1 MGFERGVDAGFTLCC
16 PACQG
21 ELQLQQE
28 AFLCGVCGRVW
39 ERHMGVASFSDTDRY
54 WGRDPRSEV
63 RTILE
68 DARQQGWDEAVHRQ
82 LPARD
87 RDTYRRIFDP
97 RRVDW
102 FYLGSVEQR
111 RVALELGAGWGGVSL
126 RLARL
131 FDRVVAVD
139 GVLDRTRFAQL
150 LFEEDGIENA
160 VAVHADPSALPLRRE
175 SCDLVV
181 MGDGFEYAH
190 SWSNE
195 PGPTA
200 AQRSLLSNAYLL
212 LRPGG
217 SLCMGVT
224 NRCSA
229 SSILARV
236 RGGGRGTSLSHTVFG
251 YRRLLESAGFA
262 EVETYA
268 AFPSHHHPRMM
279 VPLSDPAKLAWAS
292 ELSLARRARKL
303 GTAGRMI
310 HRLVATPAIAS
321 LACFLSDSLV
331 IWARRPSV
339 PATET
344 GRAQKAGFAQ
354 LLRERII
361 AEWSELGLGSPRPS
375 SVSVVQFSGNWDRGG
390 KVNWLVFP
398 DHGRKPALVAKI
410 ARVRADGTRVAHEHE
425 IMQWLRSLPGAVS
438 AHIPTPLAR
447 WEVSGHTISLQEA
460 AGYPPL
466 SGALAGDS
474 AEGAVVKALR
484 LGLPFLAELAL
495 ATRRDLLPGT
505 EHPYLGELVA
515 NALSAAESPRYPPL
529 TRELLT
535 GLAHLAEQAQQERC
549 VPFTAAHHG
558 DMSVGDLLADGKG
571 AFRVIDWEWAVERG
585 LPFVDLVCLGISA
598 ASMKGAAAIAPT
610 MVALTSPMP
619 VREPY
624 GVISEIASD
633 YCSRLGLSDAARR
646 PLAAA
651 ALLNLMLHMPNSRL
665 SVLELSLP
673 SQSDPAIA
681 GAQTLLGL
689 GAGLP
694 SS

>member
-1 MGFERGVDAGFTLCC
+1 
-16 PACQG
+16 
-21 ELQLQQE
+21 
-28 AFLCGVCGRVW
+28 
-39 ERHMGVASFSDTDRY
+39 MGVASFSDTDRY
-54 WGRDPRSEV
+54 WGRDPRFEV

-87 RDTYRRIFDP
+87 RDAYRRIFDP

-126 RLARL
+126 RLAKL
-131 FDRVVAVD
+131 FDHVVAVD

-150 LFEEDGIENA
+150 LFEQEGMENA
-160 VAVHADPSALPLRRE
+160 LAVHADPSALPLRPE

-181 MGDGFEYAH
+181 INDGFERAH
-190 SWSNE
+190 LWSSE
-195 PGPTA
+195 RDPAA
-200 AQRSLLSNAYLL
+200 AQRSLLSNTYLL

-217 SLCMGVT
+217 SLCLGVT

-229 SSILARV
+229 SSMLARF
-236 RGGGRGTSLSHTVFG
+236 RGGDRGTALRHTVSG
-251 YRRLLESAGFA
+251 YRRLLESAGLA
-262 EVETYA
+262 EVESYA
-268 AFPSHHHPRMM
+268 AFPSHLHPRMM
-279 VPLSDPAKLAWAS
+279 VPLSDAAKLAWAA

-303 GTAGRMI
+303 AAI
-310 HRLVATPAIAS
+310 ESLAHRLVAIPAIAR
-321 LACFLSDSLV
+321 LACFLSESLV

-344 GRAQKAGFAQ
+344 GRAQEAGFAQ
-354 LLRERII
+354 LLKQRII
-361 AEWSELGLGSPRPS
+361 AEWSDLGLSSPRPS

-390 KVNWLVFP
+390 KVNWFVFP
-398 DHGRKPALVAKI
+398 DRARKPALVAKI
-410 ARVRADGTRVAHEHE
+410 ARVGAEGARVAHEHE
-425 IMQWLRSLPGAVS
+425 AMEWLRSLPGAVS
-438 AHIPTPLAR
+438 AHIPTPLAL
-447 WEVSGHTISLQEA
+447 WEVNGHTISLQEA
-460 AGYPPL
+460 AVYPPL
-466 SGALAGDS
+466 SRALAGDS

-484 LGLPFLAELAL
+484 LGLPLLAELAL

-515 NALSAAESPRYPPL
+515 NALSAAESTRYPPL
-529 TRELLT
+529 TRELLS
-535 GLAHLAEQAQQERC
+535 GLADLAEQAQKERC

-571 AFRVIDWEWAVERG
+571 AFRVIDWEWAAQRG

-610 MVALTSPMP
+610 MVALTSPTP
-619 VREPY
+619 AREPY

-633 YCSRLGLSDAARR
+633 YCCPLGLSDAARR

-651 ALLNLMLHMPNSRL
+651 ALLNLMLRMPNSRL
-665 SVLELSLP
+665 SVLQLSLP
-673 SQSDPAIA
+673 SLSDPAIA
-681 GAQTLLGL
+681 AARALVPAVST
-689 GAGLP
+689 
-694 SS
+694 